1 MSIGLSFDWDPEKA
15 ARNLA
20 RHGVTFN
27 EAASVFADRLSLT
40 IPDPRHSIGEER
52 LALLGLSARVTCLLW
67 CTRSARISFE
77 SSAREPPRAA
87 NGGCMKKARPS
98 RSPKQ
103 RVNAD
108 EPLPEYDF
116 RGRIRGKYAARFAAG
131 TNLVLL
137 DPDVAE
143 FFPDATSVNDAL
155 RALATIAGRPRR
167 RASHRRSA

>member
-1 MSIGLSFDWDPEKA
+1 
-15 ARNLA
+15 
-20 RHGVTFN
+20 
-27 EAASVFADRLSLT
+27 
-40 IPDPRHSIGEER
+40 
-52 LALLGLSARVTCLLW
+52 
-67 CTRSARISFE
+67 
-77 SSAREPPRAA
+77 
-87 NGGCMKKARPS
+87 MKKARTR

-116 RGRIRGKYAARFAAG
+116 RGGIRGKYAARFAAG
-131 TNLVLL
+131 TNLVFL

-155 RALATIAGRPRR
+155 RALATIARRPRR